1 MPSQNLIQ
9 HVSDTAYW
17 IAAYR
22 AKESARMDALF
33 HDPLAARLAEGHG
46 QAIVAQMEKLGSRK
60 PMEWSVAIRTI
71 VIDNY
76 IREAIGDGVDLVL
89 NLGAGLDTRPY
100 RLDLPQP
107 LQWIEADFSGII
119 SLKEKVLQNE
129 KPRCQLQRVAIDLSD
144 EAARGSFLD
153 QVNAKGQKVLVL
165 TEGVVPYLS
174 LDQAA
179 SLAKDLARQAHFKYW
194 VTDYFSTF
202 FMQLYIQGKVGMGIK
217 ENAPFRFFPENWEQ
231 FFATKGWR
239 KQELRFLSEEGEK
252 LSRPA
257 PAPLFFKIMRL
268 ITPKSKL
275 EKFKNMFGYALLIR
289 Q

>member
-1 MPSQNLIQ
+1 MSSQNLIK

-22 AKESARMDALF
+22 AKESARTDALF

-76 IREAIGDGVDLVL
+76 IRAAIDDGVDLVL

-100 RLDLPQP
+100 RLDLPQA

-129 KPRCQLQRVAIDLSD
+129 KPRCQLQRVTIDLSD

-153 QVNAKGQKVLVL
+153 QVNTKGRKVLVL

-231 FFATKGWR
+231 FFATKGGR
-239 KQELRFLSEEGEK
+239 KQELRFLSDDGEK

-275 EKFKNMFGYALLIR
+275 EKFKNMFGYALLTR